1 MVIRLN
7 KEAPWAEVEIEGVK
21 INKIDWIPEDSVN
34 YTPVKKWIIF
44 GEQEPEVIAI
54 TATDYS
60 VYTKK
65 ELVEMCDGLGLG
77 LYTKKS
83 TKAQLIDMLT
93 SC

>member
-1 MVIRLN
+1 MEIRLR
-7 KEAPWAEVEIEGVK
+7 KDAPWAEVEIEGVK

-44 GEQEPEVIAI
+44 GEQKPAI

-65 ELVEMCDGLGLG
+65 ELIAMCDGLELDSA
-77 LYTKKS
+77 KK
-83 TKAQLIDMLT
+83 TKAQLIGLLT